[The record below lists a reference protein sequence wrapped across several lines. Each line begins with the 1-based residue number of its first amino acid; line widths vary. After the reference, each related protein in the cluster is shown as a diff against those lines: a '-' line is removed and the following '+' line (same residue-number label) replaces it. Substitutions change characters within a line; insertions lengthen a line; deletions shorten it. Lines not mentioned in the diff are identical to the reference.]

1 MTRCARWLSLGS
13 LFILLAQT
21 GAQDAGK
28 FSIKAAATPAPSEI
42 AEPIQNVLGKQ
53 SIQLLNSTGK
63 PVCEVWFRREIP
75 ADATAEQI
83 KNGLTYR
90 EVKQSE
96 VVGAI
101 RFDEDWRD
109 YRKQKVKAGTYTLRL
124 GYQPMDG
131 DHTGASEYQD
141 FLLLLDASKDRSL
154 DLLDAKQMIETSAK
168 SIGSGHPAVFMLFPN
183 SKPGAS
189 PELAAMPKSHWVLQT
204 KEDITV
210 DGKKTGASL
219 GFGLTL
225 VGAAD

>member
-1 MTRCARWLSLGS
+1 MRRPCCISFVLL
-13 LFILLAQT
+13 LVLLAQT
-21 GAQDAGK
+21 GAQDGGK
-28 FSIKAAATPAPSEI
+28 YSIKTAEIPAPTEV
-42 AEPIQNVLGKQ
+42 AEPIRKVLGKQ
-53 SIQLLNSTGK
+53 SVQLLSPAGK
-63 PVCEVWFRREIP
+63 PVCEVWFRNEIP
-75 ADATAEQI
+75 VDATADQI

-96 VVGAI
+96 IVGAI

-109 YRKQKVKAGTYTLRL
+109 YRKQKVKAGIYTMRL

-131 DHTGASEYQD
+131 DHTGASEFQD
-141 FLLLLDASKDRSL
+141 FLIILDATKDRSL

-183 SKPGAS
+183 STPGAA
-189 PELAAMPKSHWVLQT
+189 PALAAMPKNHWVLQT
-204 KEDITV
+204 KEAISV

>member
-1 MTRCARWLSLGS
+1 MIRSERWVSWIG
-13 LFILLAQT
+13 LLTLPCFLAAEGT
-21 GAQDAGK
+21 NNY
-28 FSIKAAATPAPSEI
+28 SIKTAETPAPTEV
-42 AEPIQNVLGKQ
+42 AEPIRKVLGKQ
-53 SIQLLNSTGK
+53 SVQLLSPAGK
-63 PVCEVWFRREIP
+63 PVCEVWFRKEIP
-75 ADATAEQI
+75 ADATSEQI
-83 KNGLTYR
+83 KNGLTYS

-109 YRKQKVKAGTYTLRL
+109 YRKQKVKAGAYTLRL

-141 FLLLLDASKDRSL
+141 FLLLLDAAKDRSL

-168 SIGSGHPAVFMLFPN
+168 SIGTGHPAVFMLFPN
-183 SKPGAS
+183 STPGAA
-189 PELAAMPKSHWVLQT
+189 PALAAMPKNHWVLQT
-204 KEDITV
+204 KEAISV
-210 DGKKTGASL
+210 DGKKTGATL